1 MVMMMMMMMMMAR
14 PPARPHDLRGA
25 PTRRPSPAPPSLLF
39 KALYFSASVSC
50 HSRLLEVV
58 DLAYAISAHTH
69 DQGLS
74 HPTQM
79 AVMMMVAVA
88 LLAISSA

>member
-1 MVMMMMMMMMMAR
+1 
-14 PPARPHDLRGA
+14 
-25 PTRRPSPAPPSLLF
+25 
-39 KALYFSASVSC
+39 
-50 HSRLLEVV
+50 VV

-79 AVMMMVAVA
+79 AVMMMLMMMVAVA

>member
-1 MVMMMMMMMMMAR
+1 M
-14 PPARPHDLRGA
+14 
-25 PTRRPSPAPPSLLF
+25 
-39 KALYFSASVSC
+39 
-50 HSRLLEVV
+50 V

-79 AVMMMVAVA
+79 AVMMMMMMVVVAVA
-88 LLAISSA
+88 VAVSKSDGNGI